1 MKDIESIYEALFDLG
16 KAAASSVTP
25 LTTASRRWLAW
36 DQMTAEQSPAFFQ
49 REPSFDVSGGVRR
62 VSKFEFRAEWLL
74 YLATDPA
81 DLATVT
87 ATPLNKYANALIDAL
102 MPTIQGFPQTLGGL
116 VEQAYID
123 GKVIK
128 DDGVVSSPAVLFIPI
143 KILCGL

>member
-1 MKDIESIYEALFDLG
+1 MRDIESIYASLFELG
-16 KAAASSVTP
+16 KAAASTVTP
-25 LTTASRRWLAW
+25 LTTASRRWIAW
-36 DQMTAEQSPAFFQ
+36 DQMSPEQSPAFFQ

-62 VSKFEFRAEWLL
+62 VSKFEFRAEWYI

-81 DLATVT
+81 DLTTVT

-102 MPTIQGFPQTLGGL
+102 MPTIQGTQQSLGGL

-123 GKVIK
+123 GRVIK
-128 DDGVVSSPAVLFIPI
+128 DDGVISSPAVLYIPI